1 MIEVVLSLL
10 PILHLAGSFL
20 AITPLLRIFPKVHR
34 IMSKTIVVVHRTFAA
49 SKEGV
54 TQWYELG
61 KDHKNSFVNQ
71 VEAAVR
77 SRGDVSSI
85 TWRVFR
91 WSGANVHR
99 QRLAAAEALY
109 AEIRALLAASPTDEL
124 FLIAHSHG
132 GNMALKALE
141 LLWRREPE
149 AESVFEALY
158 ARLVSNGF
166 PGRLLRRAS

>member
-1 MIEVVLSLL
+1 
-10 PILHLAGSFL
+10 
-20 AITPLLRIFPKVHR
+20 
-34 IMSKTIVVVHRTFAA
+34 MSKTIVVVHRTFAA

-61 KDHKNSFVNQ
+61 KDHKNSFMNQ

-166 PGRLLRRAS
+166 PDRLLRRAS

>member
-1 MIEVVLSLL
+1 MIEVGIESPTDFASRRFIPRLRSCE
-10 PILHLAGSFL
+10 IFL
-20 AITPLLRIFPKVHR
+20 KVHR
-34 IMSKTIVVVHRTFAA
+34 IMSKTIVVVHGTFAA

-61 KDHKNSFVNQ
+61 KDHKHSFMNQ

-91 WSGANVHR
+91 WSGANVHG

-124 FLIAHSHG
+124 FLMSPSGNGRKSLAFRRSLEVKHPCANIPDDQSH
-132 GNMALKALE
+132 E
-141 LLWRREPE
+141 IR
-149 AESVFEALY
+149 S
-158 ARLVSNGF
+158 
-166 PGRLLRRAS
+166 